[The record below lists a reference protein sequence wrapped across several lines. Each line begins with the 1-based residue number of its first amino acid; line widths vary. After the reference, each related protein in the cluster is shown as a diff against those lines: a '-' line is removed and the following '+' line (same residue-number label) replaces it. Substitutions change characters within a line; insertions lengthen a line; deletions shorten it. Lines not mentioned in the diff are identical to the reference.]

1 MLNNWFGLFLKIS
14 VSGALIWFLLSN
26 IDLTSAIYRALDIA
40 PEMLFLA
47 TSLGFLQAVIA
58 GARWRVVLKAIGA
71 PLSFFDSFKIYYIG
85 LFFNQT
91 LPSSVGGD
99 AVRMYIAKRA
109 GISLGAAINSVL
121 LERGA
126 LVIALVL
133 IVVGMQPYF
142 MGRVPDNQA
151 SLILSSIAVLFI
163 VMVAGLITLMNFD
176 RLPERYSR
184 SRVVRGLAMLAGDSR
199 KVFLSPK
206 WGASILAWSL
216 TGHLNVT
223 LSVYILA
230 LGLKLDVSFFDC
242 LALFPPVMLATT
254 LPISI
259 AGWGVREGAMVAAF
273 GLIGISQEGAIV
285 LSLLTGMLA
294 IFACLP
300 GGLIWLMSGYRH
312 KDISSEAA
320 SNEVNGESR

>member
-1 MLNNWFGLFLKIS
+1 MFKKWIGLILKVS
-14 VSGALIWFLLSN
+14 VSGALIWFVLSN
-26 IDLTSAIYRALDIA
+26 IDLASAIDRALDVA
-40 PEMLFLA
+40 PEMLVLA
-47 TSLGFLQAVIA
+47 ASLFFVQAVIA

-71 PLSFFDSFKIYYIG
+71 SLPFIDSFKIYYIG

-109 GISLGAAINSVL
+109 GVSLGASINSVL

-142 MGRVPDNQA
+142 MTRVPDDQE
-151 SLILSSIAVLFI
+151 SLILSSVAVLFI
-163 VMVAGLITLMNFD
+163 VMVAGLIALMNLD
-176 RLPERYSR
+176 RLPDRYSR
-184 SRVVRGLAMLAGDSR
+184 WRIVRGLAMLAGDSR
-199 KVFLSPK
+199 QVFLSPK
-206 WGASILAWSL
+206 WGSSILAWSL
-216 TGHLNVT
+216 IGHVNIT
-223 LSVYILA
+223 LSIYILA
-230 LGLKLDVSFFDC
+230 LGLKLDVSFLDC

-273 GLIGISQEGAIV
+273 GLIGVSQEGAVV
-285 LSLLTGMLA
+285 LSLLAGILA
-294 IFACLP
+294 IVACLP
-300 GGLIWLMSGYRH
+300 GGLIWLLSGYRH
-312 KDISSEAA
+312 KDISAETD
-320 SNEVNGESR
+320 SNEANAEQQ